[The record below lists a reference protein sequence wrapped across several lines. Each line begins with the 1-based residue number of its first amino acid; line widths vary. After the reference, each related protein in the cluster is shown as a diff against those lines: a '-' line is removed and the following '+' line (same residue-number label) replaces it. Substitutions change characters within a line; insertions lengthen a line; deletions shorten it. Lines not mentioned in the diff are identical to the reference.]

1 MKNNNKS
8 NVLKMRLTAA
18 FCKAMINQLQGL
30 QTTPEGNN
38 TAASKEIKKK
48 S

>member
-1 MKNNNKS
+1 MKKNYNS
-8 NVLKMRLTAA
+8 HVLKLRLTAA

-30 QTTPEGNN
+30 QTTPEGKN